1 MRNVPVAIVAQCLQ
15 VEMATTTIDT
25 GVYLGIGSGSD
36 LELAE
41 AIETGLPTATLALL
55 REKGLTF
62 TEVAD
67 LVVPPRTL
75 QHRKA
80 RGNHVL
86 TKDEADR
93 LVRVARIL
101 AQANETFGDHVKALG
116 WLRTP
121 DERLNQRTA
130 LSMLQTEPGGRVVEE
145 MLWQVSEGMFS

>member
-1 MRNVPVAIVAQCLQ
+1 MPLLDVAQCVQ
-15 VEMATTTIDT
+15 AGFVTASIDPGT
-25 GVYLGIGSGSD
+25 YLGIDSESD
-36 LELAE
+36 FQLAE
-41 AIETGLPTATLALL
+41 VIERGLPTASLALL
-55 REKGLTF
+55 RQKGLTF

-67 LVVPPRTL
+67 LIVPPRTL

-80 RGNHVL
+80 RGNQLL

-93 LVRVARIL
+93 VVRVARIL
-101 AQANETFGDHVKALG
+101 AQASETFGDEAKALG

-121 DERLNQRTA
+121 DDRLNQRTA

>member
-1 MRNVPVAIVAQCLQ
+1 
-15 VEMATTTIDT
+15 MAATIDLGT
-25 GVYLGIGSGSD
+25 YLGLGTPSD
-36 LELAE
+36 FQLAE
-41 AIETGLPTATLALL
+41 VIERGLPTASLALL
-55 REKGLTF
+55 RQKGLTF

-67 LVVPPRTL
+67 LIVPPRTL

-80 RGNHVL
+80 RGNQLL

-93 LVRVARIL
+93 VVRVARIL
-101 AQANETFGDHVKALG
+101 AQASKTFGDEGKALG